1 MIHRGVDFPGKS
13 NKFWDFFEKNSA
25 KFAGTVGSS
34 VGRRSEVERRRENER
49 GLSIGDRVQLH
60 SLLRSPELNGV
71 CGKIVKPQDPSTGRV
86 DVEIENNG
94 AVIALTPGN
103 LARLCDC
110 ADCCIQLHRPI
121 LRGAKC
127 MSAAYCSKSCQSK
140 AWKAGH
146 KRECVDRGSAGKEE
160 QTAKTNLTADQ
171 MIMMGKVRNKQMNRD
186 DEKGKK

>member
-1 MIHRGVDFPGKS
+1 MEGQDKKS
-13 NKFWDFFEKNSA
+13 E
-25 KFAGTVGSS
+25 G
-34 VGRRSEVERRRENER
+34 

-86 DVEIENNG
+86 DVEIENKG
-94 AVIALTPGN
+94 RVLALRPGN

-121 LRGAKC
+121 LRCAKC
-127 MSAAYCSKSCQSK
+127 MAAAYCSKSCQSK

-146 KRECVDRGSAGKEE
+146 KRECVDRGSAGMEASMAD
-160 QTAKTNLTADQ
+160 TAKTNLTALN
-171 MIMMGKVRNKQMNRD
+171 MMEKVRNKQMKMM
-186 DEKGKK
+186 EKVRNKHTVRR

>member
-1 MIHRGVDFPGKS
+1 MEGQDK
-13 NKFWDFFEKNSA
+13 KN
-25 KFAGTVGSS
+25 
-34 VGRRSEVERRRENER
+34 EPC
-49 GLSIGDRVQLH
+49 LSIGDRVQLH

-94 AVIALTPGN
+94 RVLALKTGN

-121 LRGAKC
+121 LRCAKC
-127 MSAAYCSKSCQSK
+127 MNAAYCSKSCQST

-146 KRECVDRGSAGKEE
+146 KRECVDRGSAASMAD
-160 QTAKTNLTADQ
+160 TALTADQ
-171 MIMMGKVRNKQMNRD
+171 IMKMKKVRNKNTVRR
-186 DEKGKK
+186 

>member
-1 MIHRGVDFPGKS
+1 MEGQDK
-13 NKFWDFFEKNSA
+13 K
-25 KFAGTVGSS
+25 
-34 VGRRSEVERRRENER
+34 NER

-60 SLLRSPELNGV
+60 SLLRSPELNGI

-86 DVEIENNG
+86 GVEIEKNG
-94 AVIALTPGN
+94 RVLALAPVN

-121 LRGAKC
+121 LRCAKC
-127 MSAAYCSKSCQSK
+127 MNAAYCSKVCQSK

-146 KRECVDRGSAGKEE
+146 KRECCGVDRGSAGKEE

-171 MIMMGKVRNKQMNRD
+171 MNLTQ
-186 DEKGKK
+186 

>member
-1 MIHRGVDFPGKS
+1 MEGQDKKS
-13 NKFWDFFEKNSA
+13 E
-25 KFAGTVGSS
+25 G
-34 VGRRSEVERRRENER
+34 

-71 CGKIVKPQDPSTGRV
+71 CGKIVKSQDSSTGRV

-94 AVIALTPGN
+94 RVLALPPGN

-121 LRGAKC
+121 LRCAKC
-127 MSAAYCSKSCQSK
+127 MAAAYCSKPCQSK

-146 KRECVDRGSAGKEE
+146 KRECVDRGSAGVVPSMAH
-160 QTAKTNLTADQ
+160 TAKTNLTADQ
-171 MIMMGKVRNKQMNRD
+171 MNVMKKVRNKHTVRR
-186 DEKGKK
+186 

>member
-1 MIHRGVDFPGKS
+1 MEGQDK
-13 NKFWDFFEKNSA
+13 K
-25 KFAGTVGSS
+25 
-34 VGRRSEVERRRENER
+34 NER

-60 SLLRSPELNGV
+60 SLLRSPELNGI

-94 AVIALTPGN
+94 RVLALAPGN

-121 LRGAKC
+121 LRCAKC
-127 MSAAYCSKSCQSK
+127 MNAAYCSKVCQSK

-146 KRECVDRGSAGKEE
+146 KRECCGVDRGSAGKEE

-171 MIMMGKVRNKQMNRD
+171 MNLTQKVRNKQMNMV
-186 DEKGKK
+186 EKVRSKHAVRG

>member
-1 MIHRGVDFPGKS
+1 MEGQDK
-13 NKFWDFFEKNSA
+13 K
-25 KFAGTVGSS
+25 
-34 VGRRSEVERRRENER
+34 NER

-60 SLLRSPELNGV
+60 SLLRSPELNGI
-71 CGKIVKPQDPSTGRV
+71 CGKIVKPEDPSTGRV

-94 AVIALTPGN
+94 RVLALAPGN

-121 LRGAKC
+121 LRCAKC
-127 MSAAYCSKSCQSK
+127 MNAAYCSKTCQSK

-146 KRECVDRGSAGKEE
+146 KRECCGVDRGSAGKEE

-171 MIMMGKVRNKQMNRD
+171 MNLMEKVRNKQMNMM
-186 DEKGKK
+186 EKVRNKHAVRR

>member
-1 MIHRGVDFPGKS
+1 MEGQDKKS
-13 NKFWDFFEKNSA
+13 E
-25 KFAGTVGSS
+25 G
-34 VGRRSEVERRRENER
+34 

-86 DVEIENNG
+86 DVEIENKG
-94 AVIALTPGN
+94 RVLALLPGN

-121 LRGAKC
+121 LRCGQC
-127 MSAAYCSKSCQSK
+127 MNAAYCSKTCQSK

-146 KRECVDRGSAGKEE
+146 KRECVDRGSAGAGASMAH
-160 QTAKTNLTADQ
+160 TAKTNLTAL
-171 MIMMGKVRNKQMNRD
+171 MEKVRNKQMKMM
-186 DEKGKK
+186 EKVRNKHTVRR

>member
-1 MIHRGVDFPGKS
+1 MEGQDKKS
-13 NKFWDFFEKNSA
+13 E
-25 KFAGTVGSS
+25 G
-34 VGRRSEVERRRENER
+34 

-94 AVIALTPGN
+94 RVLALKTDN

-121 LRGAKC
+121 LRCAKC
-127 MSAAYCSKSCQSK
+127 MNAAYCSKSCQSK

-146 KRECVDRGSAGKEE
+146 KRECVDRGSAGVVPSMAH
-160 QTAKTNLTADQ
+160 TAKTDLTADQ
-171 MIMMGKVRNKQMNRD
+171 MNMMKKVRNKHTVRR
-186 DEKGKK
+186 